1 MAPTNASPSR
11 FGDASCSFLAAAEG
25 WGATEAKE
33 IERESR
39 SERKD
44 RERERCNVYREL
56 SVGLKG
62 HLSICVRCHIPSLEE
77 FLQTGMQE
85 NFVLR
90 SRDKLGLWVGNGLN
104 YGLSVK

>member
-1 MAPTNASPSR
+1 M
-11 FGDASCSFLAAAEG
+11 
-25 WGATEAKE
+25 
-33 IERESR
+33 
-39 SERKD
+39 
-44 RERERCNVYREL
+44 
-56 SVGLKG
+56 GLKG